1 MAKKPLYPLT
11 EPMFYVLLCFHRG
24 VMSGTEI
31 SDYVKKLTSGR
42 VGLGPG
48 TLYTILGAF
57 QAENV
62 IEKTGS
68 EGRRISYR
76 ITEKGERLFQEEV
89 DRMRKCLADADR
101 VTEHE
106 E

>member
-1 MAKKPLYPLT
+1 
-11 EPMFYVLLCFHRG
+11 MFYVLLCFHRG

-31 SDYVKKLTSGR
+31 SDYV
-42 VGLGPG
+42 
-48 TLYTILGAF
+48 YTILGAF

-101 VTEHE
+101 VTDHE